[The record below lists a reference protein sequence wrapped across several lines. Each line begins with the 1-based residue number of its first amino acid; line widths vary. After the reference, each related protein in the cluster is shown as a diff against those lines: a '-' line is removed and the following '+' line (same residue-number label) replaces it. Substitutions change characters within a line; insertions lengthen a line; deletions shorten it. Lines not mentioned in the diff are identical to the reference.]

1 MARRGFGGGGQFGS
15 LREAYIPNHSLLL
28 CLEALE
34 KFLVVGGVGW
44 SRPVLGFSLSQAEQ
58 NWLDTRQNDVFAKLS
73 SNFNLVESGFSLIP
87 T

>member
-1 MARRGFGGGGQFGS
+1 MGGGGQFGS

-44 SRPVLGFSLSQAEQ
+44 WSRPVLGFSLSQAEQ
-58 NWLDTRQNDVFAKLS
+58 YLDEHIDEHKDEHRMNIKM
-73 SNFNLVESGFSLIP
+73 NI
-87 T
+87 